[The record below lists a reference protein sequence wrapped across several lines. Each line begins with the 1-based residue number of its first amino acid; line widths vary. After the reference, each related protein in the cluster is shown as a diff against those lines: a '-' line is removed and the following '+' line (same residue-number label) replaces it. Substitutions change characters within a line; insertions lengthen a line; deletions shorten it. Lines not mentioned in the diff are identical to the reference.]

1 MESLGETPEERRRIA
16 LLHKMHQMLKDKSP
30 ASVKAFMEIE
40 RALSDNTDVNQI
52 TVEDLIDGPP
62 SGNIGNSGE

>member
-30 ASVKAFMEIE
+30 ASVKAFLEIE
-40 RALSDNTDVNQI
+40 RVLQDKEDVKNI
-52 TVEDLIDGPP
+52 TVDSIDKLPDGDILID
-62 SGNIGNSGE
+62 SGE